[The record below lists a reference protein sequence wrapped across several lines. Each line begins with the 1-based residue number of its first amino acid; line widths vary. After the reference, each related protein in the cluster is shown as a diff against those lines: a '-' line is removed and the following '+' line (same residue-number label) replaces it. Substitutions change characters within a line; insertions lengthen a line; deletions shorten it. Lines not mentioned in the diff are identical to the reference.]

1 MTKEEKTI
9 TTDCMEVF
17 YAQYLSVAKELVTI
31 KVEEYGAI
39 LIITPKDMLKII
51 HHSVALGLAVSRTD
65 FTIDDKELASDM
77 VTEYYNIYADQVSQ
91 YIPITKNET
100 DE

>member
-1 MTKEEKTI
+1 MAKEEETI

-17 YAQYLSVAKELVTI
+17 YAQYLSAAQDLVTT
-31 KVEEYGAI
+31 KVEEYGA
-39 LIITPKDMLKII
+39 LMITPEDMLKVI

-65 FTIDDKELASDM
+65 FMIDDKELASDM
-77 VTEYYNIYADQVSQ
+77 VTEYRNIYEDRISQ
-91 YIPITKNET
+91 FIPITKNET